1 MSSVATKTI
10 EETAPSHTPMMAQY
24 HAQKEAHPD
33 CLLFYRMGDFYE
45 LFFDDAVIASGV
57 LDITLT
63 RRGKN
68 EGNEIPMCG
77 VPFHSYE
84 PYLAKLIRAGHKVAI
99 CEQTETPEEA
109 KKRGGYKALVNREVV
124 RVVTSG
130 TLTEDNL
137 LDSRSNNYLAAMAEV
152 GGQIGLAWLDLSTGE
167 FNVQPAKLNNV
178 QNSLQRIAASEII
191 ISDGFV
197 SSQYLSA
204 FQSSLTVLAAAYF
217 DSENARIR
225 LQDMFG
231 VGTLESFGAFS
242 RAEVTA
248 AGVLISYIERTQK
261 GERPFI
267 SQPRQISFDDILEI
281 DPSTLRNLEIVKTM
295 QGERKGSLLSAIDR
309 TVTGPGARLLCTR
322 LSAPLRNIPE
332 INQRHDE
339 ISELIKHQDL
349 RSSIR
354 EQLKSIADME
364 RCLTR
369 ISINRGGPRDLTA
382 LRDGLKSALQIRA
395 DIIKA
400 NCNTGPLGIIANDL
414 SASPSL
420 SSYANKLDI
429 ALTDSPP
436 FLSRDGNFIKAGYS
450 AKLDELKALRDES
463 RRLIA
468 LLESRYKEM
477 TCIDVL
483 KVTYNNV
490 LGYFIEVPAK
500 RADKMMISVA
510 NKDADNPFI
519 HRQTM
524 SNAVRFTTAELAEL
538 ERDISSAKDKAL
550 ALEEEIFIEL
560 CADTRANAEEICRQ
574 AKALASLD
582 VAASNAELAIDWN
595 YTRPTITNDLE
606 FKIEGG
612 RHPVVEQA
620 LRKESIAFIA
630 NDSDFAPSQKLWL
643 LTGPNMAGKSTFLRQ
658 NAVIAILAQAGCY
671 VPAKAAIIG
680 LVDKVFSR
688 VGASDDLAK
697 GQSTFMIEMVET
709 ASILNLATEK
719 SLVILDE
726 IGRGTATF
734 DGLSIAWAC
743 LEYLHDVNKCRGLF
757 ATHYHELTA
766 LKEKLK
772 TLSCYTMEVKEWKN
786 DVIFM
791 HSVKPGTAD
800 RSYGIHVARL
810 AGLPAAV
817 IGRSTEVLSLLEKD
831 GSSGKASKL
840 TQELPLFS
848 AQPKAAPKET
858 EFEIKLKN
866 IDPDSMSPRE
876 ALDALYQLKKL
887 FTDR

>member
-1 MSSVATKTI
+1 MNLPATKTK
-10 EETAPSHTPMMAQY
+10 EEAPVHTPMMAQY

-45 LFFDDAVIASGV
+45 LFFEDAVIASAI

-68 EGNEIPMCG
+68 DGSEIPMCG

-130 TLTEDNL
+130 TLTEDHL
-137 LDSRSNNYLAAMAEV
+137 LDSRSNNYLAAIAEV

-167 FNVQPAKLNNV
+167 FCVQAVKSVNIK
-178 QNSLQRIAASEII
+178 NSLQRIGASEII
-191 ISDGFV
+191 VSENFTTEPFNISP
-197 SSQYLSA
+197 
-204 FQSSLTVLAAAYF
+204 SSLTILAAPYF

-225 LQDMFG
+225 LQEMFG
-231 VGTLESFGAFS
+231 VSTLESFGAFS

-248 AGVLISYIERTQK
+248 AGVLISYIDRTQK

-309 TVTGPGARLLCTR
+309 TVTGPGARLLCLR
-322 LSAPLRNIPE
+322 LSAPLRNIAE
-332 INQRHDE
+332 INQRYDE
-339 ISELIKHQDL
+339 ISVLIEYRDL

-364 RCLTR
+364 RCLAR
-369 ISINRGGPRDLTA
+369 VAINRCGPRDLTA
-382 LRDGLKSALQIRA
+382 IRDGLKFALQIRA
-395 DIIKA
+395 DIIQAK
-400 NCNTGPLGIIANDL
+400 CGDGPLAIIANDL
-414 SASPSL
+414 SASSALSAYTEKLNISL
-420 SSYANKLDI
+420 V
-429 ALTDSPP
+429 DSPP
-436 FLSRDGNFIKAGYS
+436 FLSRDGNFIKTGYS

-468 LLESRYKEM
+468 LLETRYKEM
-477 TCIDVL
+477 TGIDVL

-500 RADKMMISVA
+500 RADKLMVSVA
-510 NKDADNPFI
+510 NKETDNPFI

-560 CADTRANAEEICRQ
+560 CAETRANAEEICRH

-595 YTRPTITNDLE
+595 YTRPAITNDLE
-606 FKIEGG
+606 FAIEGG

-620 LRKESIAFIA
+620 LRKDSMAFIA

-671 VPAKAAIIG
+671 VPAKAATLG
-680 LVDKVFSR
+680 VVDKVFSR

-709 ASILNLATEK
+709 ASILNLATER
-719 SLVILDE
+719 SFVILDE
-726 IGRGTATF
+726 IGRGTATY

-743 LEYLHDVNKCRGLF
+743 LEYLHDINKCRGLF
-757 ATHYHELTA
+757 ATHYHELTS
-766 LKEKLK
+766 LKDKLK
-772 TLSCYTMEVKEWKN
+772 TLSCHTMDVKEWKGE
-786 DVIFM
+786 VIFM
-791 HSVKPGTAD
+791 HSVRPGTAD

-810 AGLPAAV
+810 AGLPSAV
-817 IGRSTEVLSLLEKD
+817 IDRSTEVLKLLEHE
-831 GSSGKASKL
+831 GNSGKASKL
-840 TQELPLFS
+840 AQELPLFS
-848 AQPKAAPKET
+848 TQTKSVPQDT
-858 EFEIKLKN
+858 ELEIKLKSIN
-866 IDPDSMSPRE
+866 PDNLSPRE
-876 ALDALYQLKKL
+876 ALDALYELKKIL
-887 FTDR
+887 Y